1 MNDAAVD
8 VSLSY
13 EESLRSQGY
22 GRIAGVDEVGRGS
35 WAGPIVAAAVVL
47 PIHLSDIN
55 VLLATIDDSK
65 KLTPAQR
72 QDAFQRIM
80 NSGASVALGWSSHH
94 VVDTDGLGAAN
105 QRALQRAVQHLPVA
119 PQALLVDYFRLSNC
133 SVTQVSLPRGDG
145 LSLSIAAASIV
156 AKVVRDRW
164 MATCD
169 RRYPAYGFASHK
181 GYGTRAHHEALRRH
195 GPCALH
201 RRSFAPVAAWR
212 D

>member
-1 MNDAAVD
+1 MNDAAVG

-13 EESLRSQGY
+13 EESLRAQGY

-47 PIHLSDIN
+47 PIHLPDIN

>member
-1 MNDAAVD
+1 MNSVAVG

-13 EESLRSQGY
+13 EESLRDHGY
-22 GRIAGVDEVGRGS
+22 GMIAGVDEVGRGS
-35 WAGPIVAAAVVL
+35 WAGPIVAAAVIL
-47 PIHLSDIN
+47 PLHLPNIS
-55 VLLATIDDSK
+55 VLLATVNDSK

-72 QDAFQRIM
+72 QDAFQQIM

-94 VVDTDGLGAAN
+94 VVDAVGLGAAN
-105 QRALQRAVQHLPVA
+105 QRALKRAVKNLPA
-119 PQALLVDYFRLSNC
+119 MPHALLVDYFRLSDC
-133 SVTQVSLPRGDG
+133 SLAQLCLPHGDS

-164 MATCD
+164 MVSCD

-181 GYGTRAHHEALRRH
+181 GYGTRTHHEALKCH
-195 GPCALH
+195 GPCKLH

>member
-1 MNDAAVD
+1 MSRQAID
-8 VSLSY
+8 VSLRY
-13 EESLRSQGY
+13 EESLCAQGY

-35 WAGPIVAAAVVL
+35 WAGPVVAAAVIL
-47 PIHLSDIN
+47 PLHLANIN
-55 VLLATIDDSK
+55 VLLSTVDDSK
-65 KLTPAQR
+65 KLTPEQR

-80 NSGASVALGWSSHH
+80 SIGASVALGWSSQH

-105 QRALQRAVQHLPVA
+105 QRALQRAVRNLPVA
-119 PQALLVDYFRLSNC
+119 PQALLVDYFRLSEC
-133 SVTQVSLPRGDG
+133 SLAQVCLPRGDG

-164 MATCD
+164 MVTCD

-181 GYGTRAHHEALRRH
+181 GYGTRAHREALKRH